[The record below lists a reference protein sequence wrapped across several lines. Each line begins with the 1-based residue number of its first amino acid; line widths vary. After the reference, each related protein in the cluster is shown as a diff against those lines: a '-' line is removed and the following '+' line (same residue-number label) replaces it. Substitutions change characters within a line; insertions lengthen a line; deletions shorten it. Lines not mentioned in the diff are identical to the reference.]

1 MKKRNIF
8 FLGFAVAVISILLLS
23 LLMLSGRFTK
33 PHVTAVLAGYDKT
46 VYVTRENGR
55 VMFELRGWDGIKLLS
70 PDSFARLVYKKQAS
84 NPWWFTPLN
93 ISSPYGVVWVLLGL
107 CGQLLFSGRMLVQ
120 WIASEKLKRSVVP
133 VAFWWL
139 ALGGASM
146 LLVYFAWR
154 RDIIGILGQGT
165 GWLIYVRNLYFIS
178 KERSAQN
185 SNAAEAEKATDAKIT
200 NN

>member
-1 MKKRNIF
+1 M
-8 FLGFAVAVISILLLS
+8 AVISILLLS